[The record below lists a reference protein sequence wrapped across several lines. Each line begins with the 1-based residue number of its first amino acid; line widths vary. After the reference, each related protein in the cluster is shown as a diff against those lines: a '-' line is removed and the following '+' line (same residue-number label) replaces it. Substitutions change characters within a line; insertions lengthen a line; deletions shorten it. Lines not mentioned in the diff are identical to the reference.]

1 MIDTTITLI
10 TETVSKNAYGAP
22 VSEKTERE
30 IFCKCKSVTSSE
42 FYNGQQAGLSLSY
55 VFETNPV
62 NYQGEK
68 ELIYDGEVY
77 SIVRTYLANLDT
89 LELHAGLKV
98 GDRIAG
104 SDSTGE

>member
-10 TETVSKNAYGAP
+10 METVTKNAYGAP
-22 VSEKTERE
+22 VSTKSERE

-42 FYNGQQAGLSLSY
+42 FYNGQQAGLSLAY
-55 VFETNPV
+55 VFETNPI

-77 SIVRTYLANLDT
+77 SIIRTYRANLDT